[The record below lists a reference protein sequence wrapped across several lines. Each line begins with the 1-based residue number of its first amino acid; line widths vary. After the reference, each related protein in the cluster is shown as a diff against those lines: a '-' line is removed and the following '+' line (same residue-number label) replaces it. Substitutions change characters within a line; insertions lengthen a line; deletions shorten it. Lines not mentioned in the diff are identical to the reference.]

1 MKNMEVEINVL
12 GFESDG
18 IGSLLDEWHFGCNKT
33 YTYDLVESPSLHS
46 NHEWMPLWLN
56 KTYTY
61 ALDESPNLHSN
72 HVAR

>member
-46 NHEWMPLWLN
+46 NHEWMPLWL
-56 KTYTY
+56 
-61 ALDESPNLHSN
+61 
-72 HVAR
+72 

>member
-1 MKNMEVEINVL
+1 MEVDINVL

-18 IGSLLDEWHFGCNKT
+18 LGSLLDEWHFGCNKT
-33 YTYDLVESPSLHS
+33 TLMILMNPQVFIQTMNECYFGC
-46 NHEWMPLWLN
+46 N

-61 ALDESPNLHSN
+61 VFDEYPNLHSN